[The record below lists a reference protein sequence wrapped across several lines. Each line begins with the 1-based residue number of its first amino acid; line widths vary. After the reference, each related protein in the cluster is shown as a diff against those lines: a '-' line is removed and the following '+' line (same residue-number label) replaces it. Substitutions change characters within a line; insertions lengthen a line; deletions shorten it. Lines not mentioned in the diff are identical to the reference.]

1 MATWLAM
8 RARWRWEGRRGSAM
22 MISVNVKVRDGLWAA
37 GALLLALVTLVAPLG
52 RPVHWWL
59 IVASA
64 VWAAALVPISARYP
78 RWAIVLTA
86 PLNAV
91 NNLLAIAP
99 TSLVIF
105 RAARSVRSQVQLW
118 ALIGVTAVLQA
129 AFGALHAWRA
139 GDSWFEYLF
148 GTGFTVVFL
157 LIFPAVSGAL
167 VGRRKPLTQ
176 VLMERNDYLEHA
188 RLLTASTARSDTR
201 AHIASEMHDM
211 LSHRLRQ
218 LTAHAGALEQSAAEQ
233 APELREQVELI
244 RKTSAVAM
252 DELREILGVLGTIEA
267 SEDAGTRADVERL
280 VAASAAAGVSVVL
293 TWTGDDLADAD
304 ARLRRAVHR
313 VVREALTNVH
323 KHAPSAQTRV
333 TVLVA
338 ERVLVEVVNGP
349 SGEPRGGGT
358 RRGLIGL
365 EERVELVGGSF
376 SAGLFAGGFRVSADL
391 PAHPVVPE
399 ETGAAG
405 AVTEAPPPI
414 TAEILT
420 VPRVVGS
427 GCLATLSVVPALGTA
442 FVLLI
447 VAIFSRAEMSRQE
460 FDAFQVSV
468 AHEEEVTETF
478 GFGVPSD
485 NAGCFR
491 YPARAEP
498 GRDFELCF
506 DKKGVLTTKKEL
518 AR

>member
-1 MATWLAM
+1 
-8 RARWRWEGRRGSAM
+8 M
-22 MISVNVKVRDGLWAA
+22 MISVDVKVRDGLWAA
-37 GALLLALVTLVAPLG
+37 GALLLGLVTLLAPLG
-52 RPVHWWL
+52 RPVEPWL

-64 VWAAALVPISARYP
+64 VWAGALVPISARWP

-105 RAARSVRSQVQLW
+105 RGARSVRSQARLW
-118 ALIGVTAVLQA
+118 ALIGITAVLQA
-129 AFGALHAWRA
+129 GFGALHSWRA
-139 GDSWFEYLF
+139 GDSLAEYLF

-157 LIFPAVSGAL
+157 LIFPAVAGGL

-188 RLLTASTARSDTR
+188 RVLTASTARSDTR

-218 LTAHAGALEQSAAEQ
+218 LTAHAGALERSASEQ

-252 DELREILGVLGTIEA
+252 DELRDILGVLGTIEA

-280 VAASAAAGVSVVL
+280 VAASSDAGVSVSLDWSGSDL
-293 TWTGDDLADAD
+293 TDAD

-323 KHAPSAQTRV
+323 KHAPSARTRV
-333 TVLVA
+333 SVLVA
-338 ERVLVEVVNGP
+338 ERVHIEVVNGP

-365 EERVELVGGSF
+365 EERVELIGGSF
-376 SAGLFAGGFRVSADL
+376 TAGPSAGGFRVAADL
-391 PAHPVVPE
+391 PSHPVVQE

-405 AVTEAPPPI
+405 AVAEAPPPI

-420 VPRVVGS
+420 MPRAVGS
-427 GCLATLSVVPALGTA
+427 GCLATLSVIPALGTA
-442 FVLLI
+442 LVLLI
-447 VAIFSRAEMSRQE
+447 VAIFSHSDMSRPE
-460 FDAFQVSV
+460 FDAFKVSV

-485 NAGCFR
+485 NAGCYR
-491 YPARAEP
+491 YPVRDEA
-498 GRDFELCF
+498 GHDFELCF
-506 DKKGVLTTKKEL
+506 DRKGVLTTKKEL
-518 AR
+518 VG

>member
-1 MATWLAM
+1 MKVT
-8 RARWRWEGRRGSAM
+8 
-22 MISVNVKVRDGLWAA
+22 VRDGLWAV
-37 GALLLALVTLVAPLG
+37 GALLLALVTLMAPLG
-52 RPVHWWL
+52 RPIHWWL
-59 IVASA
+59 VVASA
-64 VWAAALVPISARYP
+64 VWAAALVPISARWP
-78 RWAIVLTA
+78 RWAILLTA

-99 TSLVIF
+99 TSLVVF
-105 RAARSVRSQVQLW
+105 RAARSVRTQGQLW
-118 ALIGVTAVLQA
+118 ALIGATAVLQA
-129 AFGALHAWRA
+129 AFGWLHAWRS
-139 GDSWFEYLF
+139 GDGPVEYLL
-148 GTGFTVVFL
+148 GTLFTVVFL
-157 LIFPAVSGAL
+157 LIFPAVAGGL

-176 VLMERNDYLEHA
+176 VLIERNDYLERA
-188 RLLTASTARSDTR
+188 RELTASTARSDTR

-218 LTAHAGALEQSAAEQ
+218 LTAHASALEQSAAVE

-267 SEDAGTRADVERL
+267 DEDAGTRLDVERL
-280 VAASAAAGVSVVL
+280 VAASAAAGVAVQL
-293 TWTGDDLADAD
+293 NWTGDDLADAD

-323 KHAPSAQTRV
+323 KHAPSALTRV

-338 ERVLVEVVNGP
+338 ERVHVEVVNGP
-349 SGEPRGGGT
+349 SSEPRGGGT

-365 EERVELVGGSF
+365 EERVGLIGGSF
-376 SAGLFAGGFRVSADL
+376 NAGLFAGGFRVLADL
-391 PAHPVVPE
+391 PLHPVAQE
-399 ETGAAG
+399 ETRAEG
-405 AVTEAPPPI
+405 AVAEAPPPI

-447 VAIFSRAEMSRQE
+447 VAIFSRPEMSRQE
-460 FDAFQVSV
+460 FDAFQVSIT
-468 AHEEEVTETF
+468 HEEEVTETF

-485 NAGCFR
+485 NAGCYR
-491 YPARAEP
+491 YHERDSSF
-498 GRDFELCF
+498 GDFELCF
-506 DKKGVLTTKKEL
+506 DKQSVLVAKKEL

>member
-1 MATWLAM
+1 M
-8 RARWRWEGRRGSAM
+8 
-22 MISVNVKVRDGLWAA
+22 NVKVRDGLWAA
-37 GALLLALVTLVAPLG
+37 GTLALALVTLVAPLG

-64 VWAAALVPISARYP
+64 VWAAALVPISARWP
-78 RWAIVLTA
+78 RWAILLTA

-105 RAARSVRSQVQLW
+105 RAARSVRKQSQLW

-129 AFGALHAWRA
+129 AFSGLHAWRA
-139 GDSWFEYLF
+139 GDGLTEYLL
-148 GTGFTVVFL
+148 GAAFTVIFL
-157 LIFPAVSGAL
+157 LIFPAVAGGL
-167 VGRRKPLTQ
+167 IGRRKPLTQ

-188 RLLTASTARSDTR
+188 RALTASTARSDTR

-218 LTAHAGALEQSAAEQ
+218 LTAHASALEHSAAVQ

-252 DELREILGVLGTIEA
+252 DELREILGVLGSIEA
-267 SEDAGTRADVERL
+267 DEDAGTRADVERL
-280 VAASAAAGVSVVL
+280 VAASADAGMSVHL
-293 TWTGDDLADAD
+293 DWSGDDLADAD

-323 KHAPSAQTRV
+323 KHAPSARTRV
-333 TVLVA
+333 SVQVA
-338 ERVLVEVVNGP
+338 ERVHVEVVNGP
-349 SGEPRGGGT
+349 STAPRGGGT

-365 EERVELVGGSF
+365 EERVELIGGSLL
-376 SAGLFAGGFRVSADL
+376 AGPFAGGFRVAAEL
-391 PAHPVVPE
+391 PLHPVAQE

-405 AVTEAPPPI
+405 TVAEAPPPPI
-414 TAEILT
+414 TAEVLT

-442 FVLLI
+442 FVLLV
-447 VAIFSRAEMSRQE
+447 VAIFSRPEMTRQE

-485 NAGCFR
+485 HIGCFR
-491 YPARAEP
+491 YHARNEAD
-498 GRDFELCF
+498 RDFELCF
-506 DKKGVLTTKKEL
+506 DRKGVLTAKKEL
-518 AR
+518 PR

>member
-1 MATWLAM
+1 
-8 RARWRWEGRRGSAM
+8 
-22 MISVNVKVRDGLWAA
+22 MIGVNVKVRDGLWAV

-64 VWAAALVPISARYP
+64 VWAAALVPISARWP

-105 RAARSVRSQVQLW
+105 RAARSVRTQVQVWL
-118 ALIGVTAVLQA
+118 LIGVTALLQA
-129 AFGALHAWRA
+129 GFGGLHAWQA
-139 GDSWFEYLF
+139 GDNITEYVL

-157 LIFPAVSGAL
+157 LIFPAVAGGL

-188 RLLTASTARSDTR
+188 RVLTASTARSDTR

-218 LTAHAGALEQSAAEQ
+218 LTAHASALEESAAVE

-252 DELREILGVLGTIEA
+252 DELHEILGVLGSIEA
-267 SEDAGTRADVERL
+267 DEDAGTRTDVERL
-280 VAASAAAGVSVVL
+280 VAASVSAGISVSLEWSGSDL
-293 TWTGDDLADAD
+293 TDAD

-323 KHAPSAQTRV
+323 KHAPSALTRV
-333 TVLVA
+333 SVDVS
-338 ERVLVEVVNGP
+338 ERVRIEVVNGP
-349 SGEPRGGGT
+349 SGEPRGAGT

-365 EERVELVGGSF
+365 EERVGLIGGTF
-376 SAGLFAGGFRVSADL
+376 GAGPVQSGFRVVSDL
-391 PAHPVVPE
+391 PLHPVVLE
-399 ETGAAG
+399 EAGAAG
-405 AVTEAPPPI
+405 AVAEAPPPI
-414 TAEILT
+414 AAEILT
-420 VPRVVGS
+420 VPRVVGG
-427 GCLATLSVVPALGTA
+427 GCLAALSVVPALGTA

-447 VAIFSRAEMSRQE
+447 VAIFSKPEMSRQE

-485 NAGCFR
+485 NAGCLR
-491 YPARAEP
+491 YHVRDSSD
-498 GRDFELCF
+498 RDFELCF
-506 DKKGVLTTKKEL
+506 DKQSRLTSKKEL

>member
-1 MATWLAM
+1 
-8 RARWRWEGRRGSAM
+8 M
-22 MISVNVKVRDGLWAA
+22 MIGVNVKVRDGLWAA
-37 GALLLALVTLVAPLG
+37 CALLVALVTLVAPLG

-59 IVASA
+59 IVVSA
-64 VWAAALVPISARYP
+64 VWAAALVPISARWP
-78 RWAIVLTA
+78 RWAILLTA

-105 RAARSVRSQVQLW
+105 RAARSVRSQSQLW
-118 ALIGVTAVLQA
+118 ALIGATSVLQA
-129 AFGALHAWRA
+129 GFSGLHAWRA
-139 GDSWFEYLF
+139 GDGLYEYLF
-148 GTGFTVVFL
+148 GTAFTMVFL
-157 LIFPAVSGAL
+157 LIFPAVAGGL
-167 VGRRKPLTQ
+167 IGRRKPLTQ
-176 VLMERNDYLEHA
+176 VLIERNDYLEHA
-188 RLLTASTARSDTR
+188 RALTASTARSDTR

-218 LTAHAGALEQSAAEQ
+218 LTAHASALEQSAAVQ

-252 DELREILGVLGTIEA
+252 DELREILGVLGNIEA
-267 SEDAGTRADVERL
+267 DEDAGTRADVERL
-280 VAASAAAGVSVVL
+280 VAESADAGMSVHLDWSGSDL
-293 TWTGDDLADAD
+293 TDAD

-323 KHAPSAQTRV
+323 KHAPSARTRV
-333 TVLVA
+333 AVDVA
-338 ERVLVEVVNGP
+338 ERVRVEVVNGP

-365 EERVELVGGSF
+365 EERVGLIGGSF
-376 SAGLFAGGFRVSADL
+376 GAGPVQGGFRVVADL
-391 PAHPVVPE
+391 PSHPVVQE

-405 AVTEAPPPI
+405 AVAEAPPPI

-427 GCLATLSVVPALGTA
+427 GCLAALSVVPALSTVL
-442 FVLLI
+442 VLLI
-447 VAIFSRAEMSRQE
+447 VAIFSRTEMSRQE

-468 AHEEEVTETF
+468 ANEEEVTETF

-485 NAGCFR
+485 NTGCFR
-491 YPARAEP
+491 YHARDSA
-498 GRDFELCF
+498 GLDFELCF
-506 DKKGVLTTKKEL
+506 DRKGVLTAKKEL
-518 AR
+518 TR

>member
-1 MATWLAM
+1 M
-8 RARWRWEGRRGSAM
+8 
-22 MISVNVKVRDGLWAA
+22 NVKVRDGLWAV

-64 VWAAALVPISARYP
+64 VWAAALVPISARWP

-105 RAARSVRSQVQLW
+105 RAARSVRTQVQVWL
-118 ALIGVTAVLQA
+118 LIGVTALLQA
-129 AFGALHAWRA
+129 GFSGLHAWHA
-139 GDSWFEYLF
+139 GDNITEYVL
-148 GTGFTVVFL
+148 GTGFSVVFL
-157 LIFPAVSGAL
+157 LIFPAVAGAL
-167 VGRRKPLTQ
+167 VGRRKPLTR

-188 RLLTASTARSDTR
+188 RVLTASTARSDTR

-218 LTAHAGALEQSAAEQ
+218 LTAHASALERSAAVE

-252 DELREILGVLGTIEA
+252 DELREILGVLGNIEA
-267 SEDAGTRADVERL
+267 DEDAGTRADVERL
-280 VAASAAAGVSVVL
+280 VAASVSAGVSVSLDWSGSDL
-293 TWTGDDLADAD
+293 TDAD

-323 KHAPSAQTRV
+323 KHAPSALTRV
-333 TVLVA
+333 AVDVG
-338 ERVLVEVVNGP
+338 ERVRVEVVNGP
-349 SGEPRGGGT
+349 SSAPRGAGT

-365 EERVELVGGSF
+365 EERVGLIGGSF
-376 SAGLFAGGFRVSADL
+376 TAGPFTGGFRLTADL
-391 PAHPVVPE
+391 PLHPVVYAGSFRAPE
-399 ETGAAG
+399 EDEGAPRAAG
-405 AVTEAPPPI
+405 SRVVEAPPPV

-420 VPRVVGS
+420 VPRVVGG
-427 GCLATLSVVPALGTA
+427 GCLALLSVVPALGTV

-447 VAIFSRAEMSRQE
+447 VAIFSKPEMSRQE

-485 NAGCFR
+485 NTGCLR
-491 YPARAEP
+491 YHARDSSDL
-498 GRDFELCF
+498 DFELCF
-506 DKKGVLTTKKEL
+506 DKQSRLTSKKEL

>member
-1 MATWLAM
+1 
-8 RARWRWEGRRGSAM
+8 M
-22 MISVNVKVRDGLWAA
+22 MISVNVKVRDGLWTA
-37 GALLLALVTLVAPLG
+37 GAFLLALVTAFAPLG

-64 VWAAALVPISARYP
+64 VWAAALVPISARWP

-105 RAARSVRSQVQLW
+105 RAARSVRTQVQVWL
-118 ALIGVTAVLQA
+118 LIGVTAVLQA
-129 AFGALHAWRA
+129 GFSGLHAWQA
-139 GDSWFEYLF
+139 GDNIAEYVF
-148 GTGFTVVFL
+148 GTMFTVVFL
-157 LIFPAVSGAL
+157 LIFPAVAGGL

-188 RLLTASTARSDTR
+188 RVLTASTARSDTR

-218 LTAHAGALEQSAAEQ
+218 LTAHAAALEKTAAVE

-252 DELREILGVLGTIEA
+252 DELREILGVLGTIEPD
-267 SEDAGTRADVERL
+267 EDAGTRADVERL
-280 VAASAAAGVSVVL
+280 VAASVSAGVSVSLEWSGSDL
-293 TWTGDDLADAD
+293 TDAD

-323 KHAPSAQTRV
+323 KHAPSALTRV
-333 TVLVA
+333 RVDVS
-338 ERVLVEVVNGP
+338 ERVRVEVVNGP
-349 SGEPRGGGT
+349 SSAPRGAGT

-365 EERVELVGGSF
+365 EERVELIGGSF
-376 SAGLFAGGFRVSADL
+376 AAAPHAGGFRLTADL
-391 PAHPVVPE
+391 PLHPLVHAGSFRTAEAHERAPRE
-399 ETGAAG
+399 AANEG
-405 AVTEAPPPI
+405 VAEAPPPI

-420 VPRVVGS
+420 VPRVVGG
-427 GCLATLSVVPALGTA
+427 GCLALLSVVPALGTA

-447 VAIFSRAEMSRQE
+447 VAIFSRTEISRQE
-460 FDAFQVSV
+460 FDAFEVSV
-468 AHEEEVTETF
+468 VHEEEVTETF

-485 NAGCFR
+485 NAGCYR
-491 YPARAEP
+491 YHVQDSSD
-498 GRDFELCF
+498 RDFELCF
-506 DKKGVLTTKKEL
+506 DKQSVLTSKKEL

>member
-1 MATWLAM
+1 
-8 RARWRWEGRRGSAM
+8 M
-22 MISVNVKVRDGLWAA
+22 MISVNVRVRDGVWAA
-37 GALLLALVTLVAPLG
+37 AAFLLALVALLAPLG
-52 RPVHWWL
+52 RPVQWWL

-64 VWAAALVPISARYP
+64 VWAAALVPVSARWP
-78 RWAIVLTA
+78 RAAMLLTT
-86 PLNAV
+86 PLHAV

-105 RAARSVRSQVQLW
+105 RSARSIRSQPQLW
-118 ALIGVTAVLQA
+118 ALMGATAALQA
-129 AFGALHAWRA
+129 GFGALYAWHA
-139 GDSWFEYLF
+139 GNGLTEYLL

-157 LIFPAVSGAL
+157 LLSPAVAGAL

-188 RLLTASTARSDTR
+188 RVLTASTARSDTR

-244 RKTSAVAM
+244 RRTSAVAM
-252 DELREILGVLGTIEA
+252 EELREILGVLGT
-267 SEDAGTRADVERL
+267 STDDEDAGTRADVERL
-280 VAASAAAGVSVVL
+280 VAASTAAGVSVVL
-293 TWTGDDLADAD
+293 DWSGPDLADAD

-323 KHAPSAQTRV
+323 KHAPSARTRV
-333 TVLVA
+333 SVQVGA
-338 ERVLVEVVNGP
+338 RVRVEVVNGP

-365 EERVELVGGSF
+365 EERVGLIGGSF
-376 SAGLFAGGFRVSADL
+376 RAGPVHGGFRVAADL
-391 PAHPVVPE
+391 PLHPVVQE

-405 AVTEAPPPI
+405 PVAEAPPPI
-414 TAEILT
+414 TAEVLT
-420 VPRVVGS
+420 VPRVIGS
-427 GCLATLSVVPALGTA
+427 GCLGTLAVVPALGTV
-442 FVLLI
+442 FVLVI
-447 VAIFSRAEMSRQE
+447 VAIFSRTEMTRQE

-468 AHEEEVTETF
+468 THEEHVTETH
-478 GFGVPSD
+478 GFGVRSD

-491 YPARAEP
+491 YHARDDSS
-498 GRDFELCF
+498 RDFELCF
-506 DKKGVLTTKKEL
+506 DRNGVLTTKKEL

>member
-1 MATWLAM
+1 M
-8 RARWRWEGRRGSAM
+8 
-22 MISVNVKVRDGLWAA
+22 NVRLRDGLWAA
-37 GALLLALVTLVAPLG
+37 GAFLVALVTLLAPLG
-52 RPVHWWL
+52 RPVDWWL

-64 VWAAALVPISARYP
+64 VWAAALVPISARRP
-78 RWAIVLTA
+78 RWAMLLTT
-86 PLNAV
+86 PLHAV

-105 RAARSVRSQVQLW
+105 RSARSVRSQPQLW
-118 ALIGVTAVLQA
+118 ALVGVTAVLQA

-139 GDSWFEYLF
+139 GDSLEEYLL
-148 GTGFTVVFL
+148 GTAFTVVFL
-157 LIFPAVSGAL
+157 LVFPAVAGAL

-188 RLLTASTARSDTR
+188 RELTASTARSATR

-218 LTAHAGALEQSAAEQ
+218 LTAHAGALELSAAQQ

-244 RKTSAVAM
+244 RKTSTVAM
-252 DELREILGVLGTIEA
+252 EELREILGVLGTIEA
-267 SEDAGTRADVERL
+267 DEDAGTRADVERL
-280 VAASAAAGVSVVL
+280 VAASAAAGVSVHL
-293 TWTGDDLADAD
+293 DWSGADLADAD

-323 KHAPSAQTRV
+323 KHAPSARTRV
-333 TVLVA
+333 SVQVA
-338 ERVLVEVVNGP
+338 DRVHVEVVNGP
-349 SGEPRGGGT
+349 SSEPRGGGT

-365 EERVELVGGSF
+365 EERVGLIGGTL
-376 SAGLFAGGFRVSADL
+376 SAGPGVSGFRVAADL
-391 PAHPVVPE
+391 PLHPVVQE

-405 AVTEAPPPI
+405 AVVEAPPPI

-420 VPRVVGS
+420 VPRVIGS
-427 GCLATLSVVPALGTA
+427 GCLGTLAVVPALGTV

-447 VAIFSRAEMSRQE
+447 VAIFSRAEMTRQE

-468 AHEEEVTETF
+468 AHEEQITETH

-485 NAGCFR
+485 HTGCFR
-491 YPARAEP
+491 YHARDVP

-506 DKKGVLTTKKEL
+506 DRKGVLTTKREL

>member
-1 MATWLAM
+1 
-8 RARWRWEGRRGSAM
+8 M
-22 MISVNVKVRDGLWAA
+22 MISVNVRVRDGLWTAVA
-37 GALLLALVTLVAPLG
+37 FLLALVALAAPLG
-52 RPVHWWL
+52 RPVQWWL
-59 IVASA
+59 VVASA
-64 VWAAALVPISARYP
+64 VWAAALVPISARWP
-78 RWAIVLTA
+78 RWAMLLTT
-86 PLNAV
+86 PLHAV

-105 RAARSVRSQVQLW
+105 RSARSIRSQPQLW
-118 ALIGVTAVLQA
+118 ALVGATAVLQA
-129 AFGALHAWRA
+129 GFGALHAWRA
-139 GDSWFEYLF
+139 GDSLFEYLL
-148 GTGFTVVFL
+148 GTAFTVVFL
-157 LIFPAVSGAL
+157 LVFPAVAGAL

-188 RLLTASTARSDTR
+188 RVLTASTARSDTR

-218 LTAHAGALEQSAAEQ
+218 LTAHADALEQSAAEH

-252 DELREILGVLGTIEA
+252 DELREILGVLGTSTDA
-267 SEDAGTRADVERL
+267 DEDAGTRADVERL

-293 TWTGDDLADAD
+293 DWSGPDLADAD
-304 ARLRRAVHR
+304 ARVRRAVHR

-323 KHAPSAQTRV
+323 KHAPSARTYVSVQV
-333 TVLVA
+333 G
-338 ERVLVEVVNGP
+338 ERVRVEVVNGP

-365 EERVELVGGSF
+365 EERVALIGGSF
-376 SAGLFAGGFRVSADL
+376 SAGPVHGGFRVTAEL
-391 PAHPVVPE
+391 PSHPVVQE
-399 ETGAAG
+399 EPGAAG
-405 AVTEAPPPI
+405 AVAEAPPPI

-427 GCLATLSVVPALGTA
+427 GCLGTLAVVPAFGTV
-442 FVLLI
+442 FVLLV
-447 VAIFSRAEMSRQE
+447 VALFSRTEMTRQE

-468 AHEEEVTETF
+468 THEEHVTETH

-485 NAGCFR
+485 NTGCYR
-491 YPARAEP
+491 YHVQDDAS
-498 GRDFELCF
+498 RDFELCF
-506 DKKGVLTTKKEL
+506 DRQAVLISKREL

>member
-1 MATWLAM
+1 M
-8 RARWRWEGRRGSAM
+8 
-22 MISVNVKVRDGLWAA
+22 NVRLRDGLWAA
-37 GALLLALVTLVAPLG
+37 GAFLLALVALVAPLG

-59 IVASA
+59 ILASA
-64 VWAAALVPISARYP
+64 VWAAALVPISARWP
-78 RWAIVLTA
+78 RWAMVLTA

-99 TSLVIF
+99 TSLVVF
-105 RAARSVRSQVQLW
+105 RAARSIRSTWQQW
-118 ALIGVTAVLQA
+118 ALITTTAVLQA
-129 AFGALHAWRA
+129 GFGALHSWRA
-139 GDSWFEYLF
+139 GDSMFEYVI
-148 GTGFTVVFL
+148 GTVFTVVFL
-157 LIFPAVSGAL
+157 LLFPAVAGAL

-218 LTAHAGALEQSAAEQ
+218 LTAHAGALEDVAAKE

-252 DELREILGVLGTIEA
+252 EELREILGVLGATEA
-267 SEDAGTRADVERL
+267 NEDAGTRADVERL
-280 VAASAAAGVSVVL
+280 VAASSDAGVYVQLDWS
-293 TWTGDDLADAD
+293 GDDLSDAD

-323 KHAPSAQTRV
+323 KHAPSARTRV
-333 TVLVA
+333 SVQVA
-338 ERVLVEVVNGP
+338 ERVRVEVANGP
-349 SGEPRGGGT
+349 SSEPRGGGT

-365 EERVELVGGSF
+365 EERVGLIGGAF
-376 SAGLFAGGFRVSADL
+376 AAGPVHGGFRVAADL
-391 PAHPVVPE
+391 PLHPVVQE
-399 ETGAAG
+399 EAGAAG
-405 AVTEAPPPI
+405 AVAEAPPPI

-420 VPRVVGS
+420 VPRVIGS

-442 FVLLI
+442 FVLLM
-447 VAIFSRAEMSRQE
+447 VAVFTQAEMSRQQ

-468 AHEEEVTETF
+468 TREADVTEEH
-478 GFGVPSD
+478 GFGVPSND
-485 NAGCFR
+485 SGCLR
-491 YPARAEP
+491 YHV
-498 GRDFELCF
+498 RDEDDRDVQLCF
-506 DKKGVLTTKKEL
+506 SRDGVLTSKKEM